1 MRLLFKIRLR
11 VCFCRKLGFHN
22 SAAAHPELPVAR
34 HRSAMGAAFAG
45 AHHGW
50 TGDGRS
56 ALCSSRGRS
65 SVSQKE
71 DAVQLRHLEK
81 QEIRH
86 LGLHHPPDPPWLFR
100 PLRPHGE
107 IISSCKKIYT
117 DTLDLKKTRLRSSQ
131 RGSRS
136 RMALFWSCAWDSPPV
151 LDELFSANWPIC
163 LGWIEFCCSRSVI
176 YYFYVYHN
184 NSVED
189 INKLS

>member
-1 MRLLFKIRLR
+1 

-34 HRSAMGAAFAG
+34 HRSGVGAAFAG

-56 ALCSSRGRS
+56 ALCSSRGCS

-107 IISSCKKIYT
+107 KISSCKKICAPI
-117 DTLDLKKTRLRSSQ
+117 LIIKKQGCVRLREVP
-131 RGSRS
+131 GAGWLYFGHVHGTHLRS
-136 RMALFWSCAWDSPPV
+136 WT
-151 LDELFSANWPIC
+151 N
-163 LGWIEFCCSRSVI
+163 
-176 YYFYVYHN
+176 YFRQ
-184 NSVED
+184 
-189 INKLS
+189 IGRFA